1 MADVKL
7 SPVIR
12 KKRKKLS
19 NVRNAWKKH
28 LVNISRK
35 SRIKTFI
42 AKFEKAIA
50 DKLSKEEII
59 KAFSC
64 MQSELMKGVSKKV
77 IKKGTASRKISRM
90 SNKLRV
96 ALA

>member
-1 MADVKL
+1 MAEVKL
-7 SPVIR
+7 SPVMK

-19 NVRNAWKKH
+19 NIRNAEKKH
-28 LVNISRK
+28 AINVARK
-35 SRIKTFI
+35 SRMKTFV
-42 AKFEKAIA
+42 AKFEKAIL
-50 DKLSKEEII
+50 DKLSKEEIS
-59 KAFSC
+59 KAFSA

-90 SNKLRV
+90 CSRLKV

>member
-7 SPVIR
+7 SPVMK

-19 NVRNAWKKH
+19 NIRNAEKKRMI
-28 LVNISRK
+28 NTARK
-35 SRIKTFI
+35 SRMKTFV
-42 AKFEKAIA
+42 AKFEQAIL
-50 DKLSKEEII
+50 DKLPKEEIS
-59 KAFSC
+59 KAFSA
-64 MQSELMKGVSKKV
+64 MQSELMRGVSKKV

-90 SNKLRV
+90 SSKLKV

>member
-1 MADVKL
+1 MADTKL
-7 SPVIR
+7 SPVMK

-19 NVRNAWKKH
+19 NIRNAEKKR
-28 LVNISRK
+28 LINISRK

-42 AKFEKAIA
+42 AKFEKAIL
-50 DKLSKEEII
+50 DKLSKEEIS
-59 KAFSC
+59 KAFSA
-64 MQSELMKGVSKKV
+64 MQSELMRGVSKKV

-90 SNKLRV
+90 STKLKV